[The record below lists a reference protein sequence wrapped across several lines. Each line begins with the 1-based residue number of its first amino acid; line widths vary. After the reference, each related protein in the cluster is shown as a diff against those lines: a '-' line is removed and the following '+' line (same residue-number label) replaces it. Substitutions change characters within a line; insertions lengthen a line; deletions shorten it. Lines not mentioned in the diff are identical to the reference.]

1 MTQPTQP
8 TLRRVSGGIFAH
20 IVAGIVFAILFVV
33 LVNVRPF
40 SPWYPPG
47 AMVDFVA
54 EIASPADG
62 TMQIGKAIYGGMSLL
77 PTGRVQVAKSD
88 TPGTVRMKVRVED
101 CDALLFQPLVSGG
114 MMELRHPRIE
124 DSTGRVLHRYAVER
138 VKPMAREVIGSVGD
152 GVMKIRLVPNFE
164 MLFEM
169 DRQLGMPR
177 DLWPGWGV
185 ALAEFFVAG
194 ILFGGLCALLARR
207 FPGAGAR
214 LAAAFAKWIHAR
226 PKTALLCA
234 ALAGVLVTCHP
245 MIFMGRSFVSPNNG
259 ARALYGGFPSVPDAK
274 KAVVKGVKGS
284 DLGAMMWAFLPY
296 SHVQHEALAQGE
308 WPLRN
313 RYSACGAGLQGQGIS
328 MFGDPLHLIPVAANG
343 APWAWDLK
351 YLLARVLFA
360 WGVGLVVLAAVQ
372 RTGVALLL
380 AASASFIGH
389 FAYRFS
395 HGAHFTMCYA
405 PWVLLPWAQ
414 ALRAKSFR
422 DALRWMPLHVL
433 ANIALFN
440 SGAMKEGVILLGTLN
455 GAGLLALLLRPLP
468 WRERLGPVAA
478 MLAANGI
485 FALVAAPFW
494 MTFADLL
501 ANART
506 IYDKMEVYQN
516 QPSLL
521 VGLFDDLFPRQLCRD
536 EEHFDPSGNFLLL
549 LGVLWSLV
557 RARALAREP
566 LWLACMIASVCAL
579 AFAFGVVPPS
589 WIAAMPF
596 LGKIWHVDNCFSL
609 AAIMLTFVLA
619 AFGLRDCLDRRDDPS
634 WRGDFVMFCIAVGAL
649 YAAYFGFTQAAHRSG
664 ISLLAV
670 GNTVAKS
677 PFFIGYA
684 TALAA
689 AVIALPLLWRRNA
702 RTGLGTGG
710 WLAVGAAF
718 FAIHF
723 RHAYYGETKFDAY
736 VMSPQERPDF
746 SAKSEAIEKIRG
758 MIANSHAPSRV
769 VGTFMNLTPNFNAV
783 YGLESPF
790 SCDAV
795 SNRWQWELAD
805 AAGFQRVW
813 LWRVLIPDQQ
823 IPALLPGLD
832 MFGVRF
838 VVGTP
843 IANASEIP
851 GLTSLGRMDMLLH
864 ENPSAW
870 PRAFFTDHI
879 TAYAK
884 PRELIEWAKARRGV
898 PFAAVEI
905 GTPMEPG
912 PDVPFVLE
920 SDPTLAQHT
929 VVPATDYRLTANTT
943 AFRVNATAPGAVVL
957 GEAFEQGNY
966 VVTVDGKKAEPFRVN
981 HAFLGVIINSPGPH
995 EIVFTYRPRVWRLSL
1010 CIAAAGIFL
1019 AMLAL
1024 LASRRTREHR
1034 SADAPIP

>member
-1 MTQPTQP
+1 LTQPTQP
-8 TLRRVSGGIFAH
+8 THRRISGGLSAH

-47 AMVDFVA
+47 ATVDFVA

-77 PTGRVQVAKSD
+77 PAGRVQVAKSE
-88 TPGTVRMKVRVED
+88 TPVTVRMKVRVED

-114 MMELRHPRIE
+114 MMELRHPRIV
-124 DSTGRVLHRYAVER
+124 DADGRVLHRYAVER
-138 VKPMAREVIGSVGD
+138 VKPMAREIIGSLGD
-152 GVMKIRLVPNFE
+152 GTMKLRLVPGIE

-169 DRQLGMPR
+169 ERPLGVLG

-185 ALAEFFVAG
+185 ALTEFFAAS

-207 FPGAGAR
+207 FAGAGAR
-214 LAAAFAKWIHAR
+214 LAAALAKWMHAR
-226 PKTALLCA
+226 PKTALLCV
-234 ALAGVLVTCHP
+234 ALAGVLITCHP
-245 MIFMGRSFVSPNNG
+245 MVFLGRSFVSPNNG
-259 ARALYGGFPSVPDAK
+259 ARGLYGGFPSLPGEK
-274 KAVVKGVKGS
+274 KAPVKSVKGS
-284 DLGAMMWAFLPY
+284 DLGATMWAFVPY
-296 SHVQHEALAQGE
+296 SHIQHEAVAQGE

-313 RYSACGAGLQGQGIS
+313 RYAACGVGLQGQGIS
-328 MFGDPLHLIPVAANG
+328 MFGDPLHFIPVAANG
-343 APWAWDLK
+343 EAWAWDLK
-351 YLLARVLFA
+351 FLLARLLFA

-380 AASASFIGH
+380 AASSSFIGH
-389 FAYRFS
+389 FAYRFD
-395 HGAHFTMCYA
+395 HAAQFTMCYA
-405 PWVLLPWAQ
+405 PWVLLSWVQ

-422 DALRWMPLHVL
+422 DALHWMPLHVL
-433 ANIALFN
+433 ASIALFN
-440 SGAMKEGVILLGTLN
+440 SGAMKEAVILLGAVN
-455 GAGLLALLLRPLP
+455 GAGLLALLLRPVP
-468 WRERLGPVAA
+468 WRTRLGPVAA
-478 MLAANGI
+478 MLVANVLFVI
-485 FALVAAPFW
+485 ISAPFW

-501 ANART
+501 ATART

-521 VGLFDDLFPRQLCRD
+521 VGLFDDLFPRQLCRE

-566 LWLACMIASVCAL
+566 LWLACVIAAACAL

-596 LGKIWHVDNCFSL
+596 LGKIWHVDNCFSV
-609 AAIMLTFVLA
+609 AAILLTFVLA
-619 AFGLRDCLDRRDDPS
+619 AFGLRDCLDRRDDPA

-649 YAAYFGFTQAAHRSG
+649 YAAYFGFTHAAHRSG

-670 GNTVAKS
+670 GNTIAKS
-677 PFFIGYA
+677 PFFIAYA

-689 AVIALPLLWRRNA
+689 AVIALPLLWHRSGRG
-702 RTGLGTGG
+702 RLGTGG
-710 WLAVGAAF
+710 WLAMAAAIF
-718 FAIHF
+718 VIHF

-736 VMSPQERPDF
+736 VMSPQGRPDF
-746 SAKSEAIEKIRG
+746 HAKSAAMEKIRS
-758 MIANSHAPSRV
+758 MIASSHAPSRV
-769 VGTFMNLTPNFNAV
+769 VGTFMNLTPDFNAV

-813 LWRVLIPDQQ
+813 FWRVLIPEQQ
-823 IPALLPGLD
+823 LPALLPGLD
-832 MFGVRF
+832 VFGVRF

-843 IANASEIP
+843 IANAPEIP
-851 GLTSLGRMDMLLH
+851 GLTSLGRLDMLLH

-870 PRAFFTDHI
+870 PRAFFTDRI
-879 TAYAK
+879 ASYEEPRDLMEMVRAK
-884 PRELIEWAKARRGV
+884 RGT
-898 PFAAVEI
+898 PLAAVQP
-905 GTPMEPG
+905 GTAIPAALKGDAET
-912 PDVPFVLE
+912 F
-920 SDPTLAQHT
+920 AQRT

-966 VVTVDGKKAEPFRVN
+966 LVTVDGKKAEPFRVN
-981 HAFLGVIINSPGPH
+981 HAFLGVLVDSAGPH
-995 EIVFTYRPRVWRLSL
+995 EIVCTYRPRLWRLSL
-1010 CIAAAGIFL
+1010 CAAALGL
-1019 AMLAL
+1019 L
-1024 LASRRTREHR
+1024 LASAAGMWAARRV
-1034 SADAPIP
+1034 AA

>member
-8 TLRRVSGGIFAH
+8 TLRRVSGGIRAH
-20 IVAGIVFAILFVV
+20 VVAGIVFAILCIV

-47 AMVDFVA
+47 ATVDFVA

-62 TMQIGKAIYGGMSLL
+62 TMQIGKAIYGGISLL
-77 PTGRVQVAKSD
+77 PSGRVQVAKSE
-88 TPGTVRMKVRVED
+88 TPSTVRMKVRVED

-124 DSTGRVLHRYAVER
+124 DATGRVLHRYAVER
-138 VKPMAREVIGSVGD
+138 VKPMAREIIGSLGD
-152 GVMKIRLVPNFE
+152 GTMKLRLVPGIE

-169 DRQLGMPR
+169 ERPLGVPG

-185 ALAEFFVAG
+185 VLVEFFTAA

-207 FPGAGAR
+207 FAGAGAR
-214 LAAAFAKWIHAR
+214 LAEKFAAWASAR
-226 PKTALLCA
+226 PKTALFCA
-234 ALAGVLVTCHP
+234 ALAGVLITCHP
-245 MIFMGRSFVSPNNG
+245 MIFLGRSFVSPNNG
-259 ARALYGGFPSVPDAK
+259 ARALYGGFPSLPGAK
-274 KAVVKGVKGS
+274 KAVVKTVKGS
-284 DLGAMMWAFLPY
+284 DLAAMMWAFVPY
-296 SHVQHEALAQGE
+296 SHIQHEALAQGE

-313 RYSACGAGLQGQGIS
+313 RYAACGAGLQGQGIS
-328 MFGDPLHLIPVAANG
+328 MFGDPLHIIPVIADG
-343 APWAWDLK
+343 EPWAWDLK
-351 YLLARVLFA
+351 FILARVLFA
-360 WGVGLVVLAAVQ
+360 WGIGLVIFAAVQ
-372 RTGVALLL
+372 RAGIALLL

-389 FAYRFS
+389 FAYRFN
-395 HGAHFTMCYA
+395 HAAHFTMCYA
-405 PWVLLPWAQ
+405 PWVLLAWVH
-414 ALRAKSFR
+414 ALRGRSFR
-422 DALRWMPLHVL
+422 DVLRWIPLHVI
-433 ANIALFN
+433 ASIALFN

-478 MLAANGI
+478 MLAANAI

-494 MTFADLL
+494 MTFVDLL

-521 VGLFDDLFPRQLCRD
+521 VGLFDDLFPRQLCRA

-557 RARALAREP
+557 RARSLAREP
-566 LWLACMIASVCAL
+566 LWLACVIAAACAL

-596 LGKIWHVDNCFSL
+596 LGKIWHVDNCFSV
-609 AAIMLTFVLA
+609 AAIVLTFVLA
-619 AFGLRDCLDRRDDPS
+619 AFGLRDCLDRRNDPA

-649 YAAYFGFTQAAHRSG
+649 YASYFGFTHAAHRSG
-664 ISLLAV
+664 LSLLAV

-689 AVIALPLLWRRNA
+689 AVIALPLLWRRSA
-702 RTGLGTGG
+702 QTGLGTGG
-710 WLAVGAAF
+710 WLAVAAAF

-723 RHAYYGETKFDAY
+723 RHAYYSEVKFDAY

-746 SAKSEAIEKIRG
+746 HAKSAAIEKIRG
-758 MIANSHAPSRV
+758 MIATSHAPSRI
-769 VGTFMNLTPNFNAV
+769 VGTYMNLTPSFNAV

-813 LWRVLIPDQQ
+813 LWRVFISEQQ
-823 IPALLPGLD
+823 LPELLPGLD

-843 IANASEIP
+843 VVNAPEIP
-851 GLTSLGRMDMLLH
+851 GFMSHARMDMLLH

-870 PRAFFTDHI
+870 PRAFFTDRI
-879 TAYAK
+879 ASYTEPA
-884 PRELIEWAKARRGV
+884 ELMEFVRSKRGL
-898 PFAAVEI
+898 PLAAVQP
-905 GTPMEPG
+905 GTPIP
-912 PDVPFVLE
+912 VALK
-920 SDPTLAQHT
+920 SDAASLAQRT

-943 AFRVNATAPGAVVL
+943 SFRVNATAPGAVVL

-966 VVTVDGKKAEPFRVN
+966 VVTVDGKKSEPFRVN
-981 HAFLGVIINSPGPH
+981 HAFLGVLVSSAGPH
-995 EIVFTYRPRVWRLSL
+995 EIVFTYRPRLWRLSL
-1010 CIAAAGIFL
+1010 CTAAAGIFL
-1019 AMLAL
+1019 ATLTIIV
-1024 LASRRTREHR
+1024 SRRARKQR
-1034 SADAPIP
+1034 